1 MSRRA
6 SKRRS
11 LAGSTGARPQQPAT
25 VPPWHSAVVAIAR
38 RFHQICSARTAE
50 VVGASGLTPLQYG
63 ALVHL
68 SRQTGRPG
76 LEQNTFAERLNIDRN
91 TASLVV
97 EQLAKNGLV
106 AREIDSADRRV
117 RLLSLTPQGEK
128 LYARLRPA
136 FIAANE
142 QILAPLGARERKL
155 LTDLLIRVIEGN
167 LAEAGQGA
175 RGGRRTTAKTS
186 SET

>member
-1 MSRRA
+1 
-6 SKRRS
+6 
-11 LAGSTGARPQQPAT
+11 
-25 VPPWHSAVVAIAR
+25 
-38 RFHQICSARTAE
+38 
-50 VVGASGLTPLQYG
+50 
-63 ALVHL
+63 
-68 SRQTGRPG
+68 
-76 LEQNTFAERLNIDRN
+76 
-91 TASLVV
+91 
-97 EQLAKNGLV
+97 V

>member
-1 MSRRA
+1 MNDWRH
-6 SKRRS
+6 KG
-11 LAGSTGARPQQPAT
+11 GSTGEGPPGAAPKGEVA
-25 VPPWHSAVVAIAR
+25 PPWHSAAVAIAR

-50 VVGASGLTPLQYG
+50 VVGPTGLTPLQYG

-68 SRQTGRPG
+68 SRQTGKPG
-76 LEQNTFAERLNIDRN
+76 IEQNTFAERLNVDRN

-97 EQLAKNGLV
+97 EQLAKKGLV

-142 QILAPLGARERKL
+142 EILAPISARERKL
-155 LTDLLIRVIEGN
+155 LTELLIRVIEGN
-167 LAEAGQGA
+167 LAEAGQAA
-175 RGGRRTTAKTS
+175 RDGKRRKGNVS
-186 SET
+186 R

>member
-1 MSRRA
+1 MSIA
-6 SKRRS
+6 VSKRGS
-11 LAGSTGARPQQPAT
+11 LAGSRGATRQQSAT
-25 VPPWHSAVVAIAR
+25 APPWHSAVVAIAR
-38 RFHQICSARTAE
+38 RFHQICGARTAE
-50 VVGASGLTPLQYG
+50 VVSASGLTPLQYG

-68 SRQTGRPG
+68 SRQTGKAS
-76 LEQNTFAERLNIDRN
+76 LEQNTFAERLNVDRN

-142 QILAPLGARERKL
+142 QILAPISARERKL

-167 LAEAGQGA
+167 LAEAGQVA
-175 RGGRRTTAKTS
+175 RSKRTRAKTS
-186 SET
+186 SQT

>member
-1 MSRRA
+1 MNDWRH
-6 SKRRS
+6 KG
-11 LAGSTGARPQQPAT
+11 GSTGEGPPGAAPKGEVA
-25 VPPWHSAVVAIAR
+25 PPWHSAAVAIAR
-38 RFHQICSARTAE
+38 RFHQICSARAAE
-50 VVGASGLTPLQYG
+50 VVGPTGLTPLQYG

-68 SRQTGRPG
+68 SRQTGKPG
-76 LEQNTFAERLNIDRN
+76 IEQNTFAERLNVDRN

-97 EQLAKNGLV
+97 EQLAKKGLV

-142 QILAPLGARERKL
+142 EILAPISARERKL
-155 LTDLLIRVIEGN
+155 LTELLIRVIEGN
-167 LAEAGQGA
+167 LAEAGQDA
-175 RGGRRTTAKTS
+175 RDGKRRKGNVS
-186 SET
+186 R